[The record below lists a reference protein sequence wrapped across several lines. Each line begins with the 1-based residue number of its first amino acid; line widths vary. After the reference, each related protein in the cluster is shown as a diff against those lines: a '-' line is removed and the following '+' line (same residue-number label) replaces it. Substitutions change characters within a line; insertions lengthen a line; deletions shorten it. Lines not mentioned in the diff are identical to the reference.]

1 MNCQLLTS
9 KVSFEH
15 TIRSAIEFRGVGLH
29 SGAPVHMRILPAP
42 VGSGVVFR
50 RVDLDGFIVEAIGR
64 NVARVSYA
72 TSLMKKGVLI
82 STTEHLLSA
91 FVGLGLDNAIVE
103 LDGLELPILD
113 GSALP
118 IAQAVLGIGLRRQRR
133 KRVYMCIRREV
144 EVRDG
149 AKSITVYP
157 ADSYRIHYRIDFPHP
172 LIGNQELTVE
182 FTNGSYLRQIAPA
195 RTFGF
200 LRDEAALRN
209 MGLIRGA
216 SEENAIVLSD
226 DAIKNPPLR
235 FPDEF
240 VRHKI
245 LDLIG
250 DLALLGHPL
259 LGRIEA
265 DRAGHAM
272 HAALVSRLLRDHS
285 LWEFATLPTEGREP
299 LQSDVLDSALQP
311 V

>member
-1 MNCQLLTS
+1 METTS
-9 KVSFEH
+9 
-15 TIRSAIEFRGVGLH
+15 
-29 SGAPVHMRILPAP
+29 
-42 VGSGVVFR
+42 
-50 RVDLDGFIVEAIGR
+50 GR
-64 NVARVSYA
+64 Y
-72 TSLMKKGVLI
+72 
-82 STTEHLLSA
+82 
-91 FVGLGLDNAIVE
+91 
-103 LDGLELPILD
+103 
-113 GSALP
+113 
-118 IAQAVLGIGLRRQRR
+118 
-133 KRVYMCIRREV
+133 
-144 EVRDG
+144 
-149 AKSITVYP
+149 
-157 ADSYRIHYRIDFPHP
+157 
-172 LIGNQELTVE
+172 
-182 FTNGSYLRQIAPA
+182 APA

-216 SEENAIVLSD
+216 SEENAIVLGD

-245 LDLIG
+245 LDLVG

-299 LQSDVLDSALQP
+299 VPTDVLKGALQP